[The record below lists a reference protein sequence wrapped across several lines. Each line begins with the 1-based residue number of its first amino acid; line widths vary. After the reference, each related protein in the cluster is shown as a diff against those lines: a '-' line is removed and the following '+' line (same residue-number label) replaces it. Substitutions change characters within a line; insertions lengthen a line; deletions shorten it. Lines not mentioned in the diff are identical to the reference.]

1 METSIQLN
9 KQTVQVLKDMKKKF
23 GMKSYDELINSLIQ
37 KQKKTPKSMFGSNPD
52 FPPFT
57 EEDRFTAREYN

>member
-1 METSIQLN
+1 METTVQLN
-9 KQTVQVLKDMKKKF
+9 KNTVQILKDMKKKLHA
-23 GMKSYDELINSLIQ
+23 KSYDEVINSLIQ
-37 KQKKTPKSMFGSNPD
+37 KQKKTPKSMFGVSPN